1 MKQIQNIEQ
10 LIAESMKLSSKDERI
25 KFVMNYF
32 LNTVQYNYAYL
43 FVKGYAQEKVTK
55 VDAGFRLA
63 ESKLNKEGITRV
75 VLTRDIA
82 EGDSSVFRNIL
93 KLQEKSQGSY
103 EMFKNNLK
111 NYIKDELGKHI
122 GNNDIIAENTEN
134 LIEKIE
140 NDLENKK
147 IDVELNEKQY
157 SLNYDI
163 SAILIDYFLNIDT
176 NFPPEIKNGL
186 IKNGVCG
193 HYTDYLFHT
202 MEKIGVEAHKIQG
215 TSEFAHAWIIVDGE
229 QGYKSID
236 LTRAVAIR
244 DGFLGIPPEQT
255 SQDWLYSDIGT
266 MFDMQ
271 PTRTITKI
279 DGKKLPKAITSENY
293 NEHKFNRIIM
303 ATKNRKEENTD
314 KITLKSFL
322 EQGLRDGISSIETE
336 EAEQIEQM
344 KERDVTKDEQ

>member
-1 MKQIQNIEQ
+1 MEQIQNIEQ
-10 LIAESMKLSSKDERI
+10 LIAEAMKISSKDERI
-25 KFVMNYF
+25 AFVMNYF
-32 LNTVQYNYAYL
+32 LNTVQYNYTYL
-43 FVKGYAQEKVTK
+43 FVKGYAQERVTK

-75 VLTRDIA
+75 VLTRDIT
-82 EGDSSVFRNIL
+82 EGDSRIFRNIL

-103 EMFKNNLK
+103 EMFKNNLR

-122 GNNDIIAENTEN
+122 ANNDIVTENTDN

-147 IDVELNEKQY
+147 MDVELNEKQY

-163 SAILIDYFLNIDT
+163 SAILIDYFLNMDT
-176 NFPPEIKNGL
+176 NFPPKIKNGL
-186 IKNGVCG
+186 INNGVCG
-193 HYTDYLFHT
+193 HYTDYLLPI

-215 TSEFAHAWIIVDGE
+215 TSEFPHAWIIVNGD

-244 DGFLGIPPEQT
+244 DSFLGIPPEQT
-255 SQDWLYSDIGT
+255 SQDWLYSDIDT

-271 PTRTITKI
+271 STRTITKI
-279 DGKKLPKAITSENY
+279 DEEELPNAITHENY
-293 NEHKFNRIIM
+293 DKHEFNTIIRNL
-303 ATKNRKEENTD
+303 KNRKKDDIGE
-314 KITLKSFL
+314 ITLKTFL
-322 EQGLRDGISSIETE
+322 EQGLRDGISSTETE
-336 EAEQIEQM
+336 EAEQREQT
-344 KERDVTKDEQ
+344 KERGVTKDEQ